1 MSALTG
7 FIKRINVNYMQQ
19 LNDVLLVSVVRNFEM
34 YRNFFER
41 NAALAGVKLLPADNR
56 VENLPIP
63 VRYNTFLDGYD
74 YSQPA
79 WFVFAHEDFEIR
91 EPIMGKLA
99 DCDCGSLWGVIGGR
113 RRSLF
118 GFGISGHYGSIV
130 DADRSHPG
138 QYVRVGKL
146 VRKGFPVETFDCCAL
161 IVHSSLVQRYGLRFD
176 PKLEFDLYVED
187 FCAMAKVRHGIAS
200 RILPFEA
207 THHSLS
213 VPQKRYY
220 DLLPYLRRKYPNNC
234 FTGTCSYIGTMPPMM
249 RFQRWLMG
257 RAEEDRAAG
266 LRD

>member
-1 MSALTG
+1 M
-7 FIKRINVNYMQQ
+7 RQ
-19 LNDVLLVSVVRNFEM
+19 NDDRLVVVSVVRQLDM
-34 YRNFFER
+34 HRKFFRTNQAFVGAEH
-41 NAALAGVKLLPADNR
+41 VMIDNR
-56 VENLPIP
+56 KDNLPIP
-63 VRYNTFLDGYD
+63 MRYNAFLGGFD
-74 YSQPA
+74 YSRPA
-79 WFVFAHEDFEIR
+79 WILFAHEDFEVGESFIS
-91 EPIMGKLA
+91 KLA
-99 DCDCGSLWGVIGGR
+99 GSDRDSLWGVIGGR

-118 GFGISGHYGSIV
+118 GFGISGHYGSII

-138 QYVRVGKL
+138 RYDRVGKA

-187 FCAMAKVRHGIAS
+187 FCAMAKVKHGIVS
-200 RILPFEA
+200 RILPFKA

-220 DLLPYLRRKYPNNC
+220 DLLPYLRQKYPHNC
-234 FTGTCSYIGTMPPMM
+234 FTGTCSYIGTMTPMM

-257 RAEEDRAAG
+257 RAEEDRVAG

>member
-1 MSALTG
+1 MDNQDNII
-7 FIKRINVNYMQQ
+7 F
-19 LNDVLLVSVVRNFEM
+19 VSVVRDFAR
-34 YRNFFER
+34 YAKCF
-41 NAALAGVKLLPADNR
+41 ADNANVR
-56 VENLPIP
+56 RERIAVVDNRTDNQPIP
-63 VRYNTFLDGYD
+63 VRYNAFLNGYD
-74 YSQPA
+74 YSQSA

-138 QYVRVGKL
+138 QYVRVGKA

-161 IVHSSLVQRYGLRFD
+161 IVHSSLVRRYGLRFD
-176 PKLEFDLYVED
+176 PKLAFDLYVED
-187 FCAMAKVRHGIAS
+187 FCAMAKVKYGIVS

-207 THHSLS
+207 IHHSLS

-220 DLLPYLRRKYPNNC
+220 DLLPYLRKKYPHNC

-257 RAEEDRAAG
+257 CAEADRRSG
-266 LRD
+266 LID